1 MDQMMQPQ
9 GMMSGG
15 VTPAPQPSTEY
26 EGAYNGTVDVMGTPV
41 EVKNGAAEVKGQR
54 FFVSNNGMVVVN
66 EKKQIVGFVEG
77 GKFKKNTPEHIELL
91 KAQGLIEGSA
101 K

>member
-1 MDQMMQPQ
+1 MQPQ

-15 VTPAPQPSTEY
+15 TTPAAPQRPQEY

-41 EVKNGAAEVKGQR
+41 EVKNGTAEVKGQR

-66 EKKQIVGFVEG
+66 EKKQIVGFIEG
-77 GKFKKNTPEHIELL
+77 GTFKKNTPEHIDLL
-91 KAQGLIEGSA
+91 KAQGLIEGSE